1 MTGEEAVV
9 QKLLDCERE
18 LRESTRKQAVL
29 NKLCEA
35 LQLTEGAWD
44 VQSLVYR
51 RLTADRQVV
60 DVEWQ
65 AGHHKLIN
73 VSGDS
78 DTAMIRDVMEH
89 LGC

>member
-1 MTGEEAVV
+1 MTDEEAAI
-9 QKLLDCERE
+9 QKLMDCESD
-18 LRESTRKQAVL
+18 LREAGRKQAVL

-60 DVEWQ
+60 DVEWW

-73 VSGDS
+73 VSHDS

>member
-1 MTGEEAVV
+1 MTGEEAAV

-29 NKLCEA
+29 DKLCET
-35 LQLTEGAWD
+35 LQITDGAWD
-44 VQSLVYR
+44 VQSMVYR
-51 RLTADRQVV
+51 NFGPDSQVV

-73 VSGDS
+73 VTADS
-78 DTAMIRDVMEH
+78 NTAMIRDVMDH

>member
-1 MTGEEAVV
+1 MTGEEAAV
-9 QKLLDCERE
+9 QKLLDCEWE

-44 VQSLVYR
+44 LQSLVYR
-51 RLTADRQVV
+51 RFTADEQAV
-60 DVEWQ
+60 DAEWQ

-73 VSGDS
+73 VSLDS

>member
-1 MTGEEAVV
+1 MSWAPPHS
-9 QKLLDCERE
+9 L
-18 LRESTRKQAVL
+18 S
-29 NKLCEA
+29 
-35 LQLTEGAWD
+35 EGAWD
-44 VQSLVYR
+44 VENMMYR
-51 RLTADRQVV
+51 NFGPDSQVV

-73 VSGDS
+73 ATADS

>member
-73 VSGDS
+73 VTADS

>member
-29 NKLCEA
+29 NKLCET
-35 LQLTEGAWD
+35 LQITDVAWD
-44 VQSLVYR
+44 VQSMVYR
-51 RLTADRQVV
+51 NFGPDSQVV

-73 VSGDS
+73 VTADS

>member
-1 MTGEEAVV
+1 MTGEEAAF
-9 QKLLDCERE
+9 QKLLECERE
-18 LRESTRKQAVL
+18 LRESTRKQEVL
-29 NKLCEA
+29 NKLCET
-35 LQLTEGAWD
+35 LQITDGAWD
-44 VQSLVYR
+44 VQSMVYR
-51 RLTADRQVV
+51 NFGPDSQVV

-73 VSGDS
+73 VTADS

>member
-1 MTGEEAVV
+1 MTDEEMAV
-9 QKLLDCERE
+9 QKLMDCERD
-18 LRESTRKQAVL
+18 LREARRKQAVL
-29 NKLCEA
+29 NKLCET
-35 LQLTEGAWD
+35 LQITDGAWD
-44 VQSLVYR
+44 VENMMYR
-51 RLTADRQVV
+51 NFGPDNQMV

-78 DTAMIRDVMEH
+78 DTAMIRDVMKH